1 MPCNTNK
8 PCGNTYPF
16 SAPPEDYAA
25 CSGYSAR
32 IDRATAETYANRV
45 GTPHTGVRG
54 GPMCLTVAS
63 LIVGHLIYWKNKP
76 GDCGTVT
83 KISLGPS
90 VGVVKGLGLA
100 SSVAGGAA
108 SIGGAVGA
116 GTAGAFGAGAGF
128 AGAAATAASV
138 VGLAALPFAVWGMV
152 NAHHKVAIAK
162 EQATLCDVVVAANNF
177 WDALESAMQQGK
189 IVPDDAIAAIKQTE
203 PQLLA
208 AMKPIKKTSPCN
220 AACEMEYALRAID
233 LYNVEVYYPSLRQAG
248 ASGIAGLIA
257 SIKGGTGGGKR
268 IGISAG
274 VAAGAALLV

>member
-1 MPCNTNK
+1 MACNTNK

-16 SAPPEDYAA
+16 TAPPEDYAA
-25 CSGYSAR
+25 CSGYTQR

-63 LIVGHLIYWKNKP
+63 LICGRLIYWKKQP
-76 GDCGTVT
+76 GDCGTQT
-83 KISLGPS
+83 KISLGPA
-90 VGVVKGLGLA
+90 VGVAKGLGLA
-100 SSVAGGAA
+100 SSVAGAA
-108 SIGGAVGA
+108 SSVGAGVGA

-152 NAHHKVAIAK
+152 NAHHKVAVAR

-177 WDALESAMQQGK
+177 WDVLENAMQQGK
-189 IVPDDAIAAIKQTE
+189 ILPDDAIAAIKQTE
-203 PQLLA
+203 PQLIE
-208 AMKPIKKTSPCN
+208 AMRPIKKTSPCN

-233 LYNVEVYYPSLRQAG
+233 LYNVEVLYPSLRQAG
-248 ASGIAGLIA
+248 ASGVAGIIA
-257 SIKGGTGGGKR
+257 SLKGNGGGKR
-268 IGISAG
+268 LGISAAT
-274 VAAGAALLV
+274 AAGAALLV

>member
-1 MPCNTNK
+1 MTCNTNK

-16 SAPPEDYAA
+16 TAPPEDYAA
-25 CSGYSAR
+25 CSGYPAR
-32 IDRATAETYANRV
+32 LDAQTAENYANRV

-63 LIVGHLIYWKNKP
+63 LIVGRLIYWKKQP
-76 GDCGTVT
+76 GDCGTTT
-83 KISLGPS
+83 KISLGPA
-90 VGVVKGLGLA
+90 VGVAKGLGLA
-100 SSVAGGAA
+100 SSVAGAAGSIGAA
-108 SIGGAVGA
+108 AGY
-116 GTAGAFGAGAGF
+116 GTASAFGAGVGF

-177 WDALESAMQQGK
+177 WDVLESSMQQGK
-189 IVPDDAIAAIKQTE
+189 ILPNDAIAAIKQTE
-203 PQLLA
+203 PQLIE
-208 AMKPIKKTSPCN
+208 AMRPIKKTSPCN

-233 LYNVEVYYPSLRQAG
+233 LYNVEMLYPSFNQAG
-248 ASGIAGLIA
+248 AKGIAGLIA
-257 SIKGGTGGGKR
+257 SLKGGGTGKR
-268 IGISAG
+268 FGISAG